1 MPCPYSV
8 VLGLPCLDYKMKQI
22 TSKEKKKIPTTHLE
36 ILFKVI
42 SGEQLEY
49 MNFLFKLCG
58 NSDHFSSSVTV
69 GIYMHDTNACLDL
82 PSSTL
87 EISIYKAK

>member
-1 MPCPYSV
+1 M
-8 VLGLPCLDYKMKQI
+8 
-22 TSKEKKKIPTTHLE
+22 SKEKKIQTTHLE

-49 MNFLFKLCG
+49 MNFFFFKLCG

>member
-1 MPCPYSV
+1 M
-8 VLGLPCLDYKMKQI
+8 
-22 TSKEKKKIPTTHLE
+22 SKEKTAKTTHLE

-42 SGEQLEY
+42 SGGAIRIYE
-49 MNFLFKLCG
+49 FFFKLCG

>member
-1 MPCPYSV
+1 M
-8 VLGLPCLDYKMKQI
+8 
-22 TSKEKKKIPTTHLE
+22 SKEKKVQTTHLE

-49 MNFLFKLCG
+49 MNFFIKLWG
-58 NSDHFSSSVTV
+58 NSDHFPSSVTV